1 MSTLSKIIKIN
12 NKKILYK
19 NLAQDGHYVSKPKK
33 FKFKKGKNLF
43 LKSKYQN
50 FEKKLKE
57 LYFERKKLI

>member
-50 FEKKLKE
+50 FEKN
-57 LYFERKKLI
+57 

>member
-33 FKFKKGKNLF
+33 FNLKKAKI
-43 LKSKYQN
+43 
-50 FEKKLKE
+50 
-57 LYFERKKLI
+57 YF